1 MSKEQPKLVLMIVG
15 LLIAPLAIAAA
26 CGDGCSLDAKLTADH
41 LFYALIGILVCMA
54 ALKVYIGILTIQ
66 ENRSRR
72 GGDQQS

>member
-1 MSKEQPKLVLMIVG
+1 MRKEQPWLVLVIVG
-15 LLIAPLAIAAA
+15 LLVAPLAVAAV
-26 CGDGCSLDAKLTADH
+26 CGDGCSLDGKLTIDH

-72 GGDQQS
+72 NDRS